1 MVIDTSLGLA
11 FPLLWSLEAA
21 AEILWGY
28 DTGAVA
34 GVEKLDETYRLRI
47 GYSW

>member
-1 MVIDTSLGLA
+1 LA

-21 AEILWGY
+21 AEVLFEY
-28 DTGAVA
+28 DSGAVE
-34 GVEKLDETYRLRI
+34 GVDENDETYKFRI